1 MPEVSL
7 RIALIGAG
15 YFSQF
20 HRDAW
25 ERIDRAQIVAV
36 MDKVLSVAEATR
48 YPAFDNMDAL
58 LSTTAPEVLDI
69 ILPPDAQARVITQ
82 ALHAGIKTIICQK
95 PFCSSPEQAE
105 AITAASEAAGAC
117 LIIHDNFRFQ
127 PWYRAMKE
135 VINTGTLGR
144 LYQMHFRLRP
154 GDGQGPDAY
163 LARQPY
169 FQTMARF
176 LVHETAVHW
185 LDVFCYLFGPPDSV
199 YADLRQLNAAI
210 SGEDAGHILLGY
222 DNGFRALF
230 DGNRLADHKADN
242 HRLTMGEAWLEA
254 EKGSLRLTGF
264 GEVWMR
270 GHFSTEE
277 TLILPAKDWP
287 GFGGD
292 CVKMLCHHVSESL
305 LAGTQPENIAR
316 DYLTILNLE
325 EAVYESAE
333 TGQKLRFTAP
343 S

>member
-1 MPEVSL
+1 MAETFL
-7 RIALIGAG
+7 RIAVIGAG

-25 ERIDRAQIVAV
+25 ERIDKAQIVGV
-36 MDKVLSVAEATR
+36 MDKALSVAEATN
-48 YPAFDNMDAL
+48 YPAFDNMDDL
-58 LSTTAPEVLDI
+58 LSTVAPEVLDI
-69 ILPPDAQARVITQ
+69 VLPPDAQARVITQ
-82 ALHAGIKTIICQK
+82 ALDAGIKTIICQK
-95 PFCSSPEQAE
+95 PFCASTEQAE

-135 VINTGTLGR
+135 VITAGTLGR
-144 LYQMHFRLRP
+144 LYQMRFQLRP
-154 GDGQGPDAY
+154 GDGQGPNAY
-163 LARQPY
+163 LTRQPY
-169 FQTMARF
+169 FQTMPRF

-185 LDVFCYLFGPPDSV
+185 LDVFCYLFGLPDSV
-199 YADLRQLNAAI
+199 YADLRQLNPAI
-210 SGEDAGHILLGY
+210 TGEDAGHILLGY

-230 DGNRLADHKADN
+230 DGNRLADHRADN

-254 EKGSLRLTGF
+254 ENGTLRLTGF

-270 GHFSTEE
+270 GHLSAEE

-292 CVKMLCHHVSESL
+292 CVKTLCHHVCESL
-305 LAGTQPENIAR
+305 LAGTTPENIAR
-316 DYLTILNLE
+316 DYLTILSLE
-325 EAVYESAE
+325 KAVYESAE
-333 TGQKLRFTAP
+333 TGQKLCFTAP